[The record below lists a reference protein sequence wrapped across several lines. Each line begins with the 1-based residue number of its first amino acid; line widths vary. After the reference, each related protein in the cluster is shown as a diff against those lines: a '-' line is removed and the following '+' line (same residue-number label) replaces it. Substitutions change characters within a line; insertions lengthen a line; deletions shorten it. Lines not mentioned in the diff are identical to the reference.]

1 MRRREDRVAA
11 ITPSEQPFVVQFDRA
26 DGLGKAL
33 VANVGHVDEPI
44 REPNWLPLDN
54 LHRLITAGTHHNRSL
69 CFRSEHGPVPPP
81 DNSDDQM
88 CLFGGC

>member
-54 LHRLITAGTHHNRSL
+54 LHRLITAGTYHYWNL
-69 CFRSEHGPVPPP
+69 CFFRSEHGPSKPEHRDGKIYRLPVR
-81 DNSDDQM
+81 
-88 CLFGGC
+88 